1 MPSLVFACCFKPVP
15 GISAWIET
23 PGTKG
28 MATIHRERQYRLCFF
43 DSAKE
48 GIDKHAQSGEFLVE
62 RIGHLRPVNRQAA
75 VIGAGKLCV
84 CLFGE
89 LDDFVGIINGKA
101 SCVYE
106 CIELLAIVERA
117 FKSGAIGAEV

>member
-1 MPSLVFACCFKPVP
+1 MVTV
-15 GISAWIET
+15 
-23 PGTKG
+23 
-28 MATIHRERQYRLCFF
+28 HRERQYRLGFF

-48 GIDKHAQSGEFLVE
+48 GIDEHAQSSEFFVE
-62 RIGHLRPVNRQAA
+62 RIGHLRPVNRQAT

-89 LDDFVGIINGKA
+89 LDNFVGIIDGEA
-101 SCVYE
+101 GCVYE
-106 CIELLAIVERA
+106 CIELLTIVERA